1 MGRVLL
7 AEETEFTGEECM
19 AGMQGLGMGWVRDSS
34 AYGLNDKFMYI
45 LTHSANSQW
54 C

>member
-1 MGRVLL
+1 
-7 AEETEFTGEECM
+7 M

-34 AYGLNDKFMYI
+34 AYGLNKFMYI
-45 LTHSANSQW
+45 LTYSANSQW

>member
-1 MGRVLL
+1 MSFRQKKQ
-7 AEETEFTGEECM
+7 FTGEEFM
-19 AGMQGLGMGWVRDSS
+19 AGMQGLGMGWVRDSN

-45 LTHSANSQW
+45 LTYSANSQW